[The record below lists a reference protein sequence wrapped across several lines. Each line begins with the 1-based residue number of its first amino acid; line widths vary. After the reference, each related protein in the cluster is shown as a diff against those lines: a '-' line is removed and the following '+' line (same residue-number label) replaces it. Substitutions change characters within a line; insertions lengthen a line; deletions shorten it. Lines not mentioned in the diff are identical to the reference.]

1 LVSNFSF
8 KMVNTNHL
16 SYPNK
21 ERFLSLV
28 NALYES
34 EAIREN
40 GWLTQE
46 LEATISE
53 RTGVKHVFFCANGTI
68 ALYLSLK
75 ALKCSGEVIL
85 SAYTPPATLDA
96 VVLAGFTPV
105 LCDVDKDHYGLCPE
119 SASLLINDRTRAI
132 LPTHIYG
139 NVVAHDKLER
149 LCRANDLALVYDIS
163 HGFGVSFRNK
173 DATNYGDI
181 SAMSLQ
187 AFKVFSAL
195 EGGLIFTEKDELAK
209 AVYQYRFFGKNADGE
224 ILSDGING
232 KGSDLHAAFAL
243 AHLPDVDSEIH
254 AREVN
259 YHLYRELLENTGTV
273 TLFKYCSDV
282 TPNFS
287 YMPVFFRSESSL
299 LDTVDRLKQ
308 NGVVARR
315 YFYPALSSLNLDGV
329 KQVRGCPVA
338 EEVSERVLCLP
349 IYPGLLEE
357 DIRKTCQIILNE
369 NG

>member
-1 LVSNFSF
+1 MLWRGDTKCIHTTSNTRCRYACGIHPS
-8 KMVNTNHL
+8 
-16 SYPNK
+16 
-21 ERFLSLV
+21 
-28 NALYES
+28 AL
-34 EAIREN
+34 RC
-40 GWLTQE
+40 G
-46 LEATISE
+46 
-53 RTGVKHVFFCANGTI
+53 
-68 ALYLSLK
+68 
-75 ALKCSGEVIL
+75 
-85 SAYTPPATLDA
+85 
-96 VVLAGFTPV
+96 
-105 LCDVDKDHYGLCPE
+105 KDHYGLCPE
-119 SASLLINDRTRAI
+119 SASQLITENTRVI

-139 NVVAHDKLER
+139 NVVSHDKLER
-149 LCRANDLALVYDIS
+149 LCDVNDLALVYDVS

-173 DATNYGDI
+173 DVTNYGDI

-195 EGGLIFTEKDELAK
+195 EGGLIFTEKDDLAQ

-224 ILSDGING
+224 ILSVGING

-254 AREVN
+254 TREVN
-259 YHLYRELLENTGTV
+259 YHLYKELLENTGTV
-273 TLFKYCSDV
+273 TLFEYCTDV
-282 TPNFS
+282 MPNFS
-287 YMPVFFRSESSL
+287 YMPVFFRSEACL
-299 LDTVDRLKQ
+299 LDTIARLKQ

-315 YFYPALSSLNLDGV
+315 YFYPPLSSLNLVGV
-329 KQVRGCPVA
+329 KQVGGCPVA